1 MRQRVSICRALVHGP
16 TMLLM
21 DEPFGALDALS
32 RRRMHAVLLDI
43 WERTGKTVVFV
54 THDIAEA
61 ILLADRIG
69 MMSAG
74 PCSTVAKVFDI
85 DFHRPRDLTDPK
97 VAQLFHEI
105 EALLAP
111 DIVRTDDIDNVAAG

>member
-1 MRQRVSICRALVHGP
+1 
-16 TMLLM
+16 
-21 DEPFGALDALS
+21 
-32 RRRMHAVLLDI
+32 MHAVLLEI
-43 WERTGKTVVFV
+43 WARTGKTVVFV

-74 PCSTVAKVFDI
+74 PRSTITKVFDI
-85 DFHRPRDLTDPK
+85 DLRRPRDLTDPK

-111 DIVRTDDIDNVAAG
+111 DIARTDELDHVAGG